1 MGDFF
6 QNGIITTLHKLPGY
20 KLGDVEDKIRSISKE
35 RKAALLLPSLFN
47 ELKEEALPS
56 IIEELKGADYIHEVV
71 ISLDGADEEQ
81 FKYAKE
87 FFSVLPT
94 KNTVVWNDSHPI
106 QDVYEEMREKGLD
119 PGSQGKGRGVWTAL
133 GYILARSEVYMVAL
147 HDCDIRTYSRDIL
160 ARLVYPVLSKRLNYD
175 FAKGY
180 YSRVTDML
188 HGRVVR
194 LFFTPLIRAF
204 KRIFGHREFF
214 EYIDSFRYPLS
225 GEISIVIEL
234 ARRIQFSSDW
244 GLEIEILRE
253 VYNSTSLS
261 RICQVDLVDR
271 YDHKHQDFNMEDLH
285 SGIMRM
291 AIDIARTFFRIL
303 SQEGI
308 TLTSPLIRTLKL
320 TYIDVARQFVEKYK
334 DEAMMNNLL
343 YDRHRE
349 TRAIEKFSYALE
361 VAANEFSEYP
371 MGSPLTPT
379 WGRID
384 SAIPDLLD
392 NRLPDIVDELNG
404 R

>member
-20 KLGDVEDKIRSISKE
+20 NIEDLEEKIRSISKQ
-35 RKAALLLPSLFN
+35 RKFALLLPSLFL
-47 ELKEEALPS
+47 ELERDALPD
-56 IIEELKGADYIHEVV
+56 ILEELKGVDYIHEVIV
-71 ISLDGADEEQ
+71 SLDLADKDQ
-81 FKYAKE
+81 FEYAKD
-87 FFSVLPT
+87 FFSVLPIKT
-94 KNTVVWNDSHPI
+94 TVVWNDSPDI
-106 QDVYEEMREKGLD
+106 QNIYKELREIGLE
-119 PGSQGKGRGVWTAL
+119 PGYQGKGRGVWTAL
-133 GYILARSEVYMVAL
+133 GYILAKGEVYMVAL
-147 HDCDIRTYSRDIL
+147 HDCDIRTYVRDIL
-160 ARLVYPVLSKRLNYD
+160 VRLVYPVLSKRLNYD

-180 YSRVTDML
+180 YSRVTDKL

-204 KRIFGHREFF
+204 KRIFGYREFF
-214 EYIDSFRYPLS
+214 EYMDSFRYPLS
-225 GEISIVIEL
+225 GEIAMVTEL
-234 ARRIQFSSDW
+234 SRRIQFSSDW

-261 RICQVDLVDR
+261 HICQVDLIDR
-271 YDHKHQDFNMEDLH
+271 YDHKHQDFNKEDIH

-308 TLTSPLIRTLKL
+308 TLTSHLITTLKL
-320 TYIDVARQFVEKYK
+320 TYYDVAKQFVEKYK
-334 DEAMMNNLL
+334 DEAMINGLN
-343 YDRHRE
+343 YDRHNE
-349 TRAIEKFSYALE
+349 ISAIEKFSFALE
-361 VAANEFSEYP
+361 VAADEFNEHP

-379 WGRID
+379 WVRID

-392 NRLPDIVDELNG
+392 SRLPDIVDRLNG

>member
-1 MGDFF
+1 MSDFF

-20 KLGDVEDKIRSISKE
+20 KLKDVEDKIRAISKE
-35 RKAALLLPSLFN
+35 RKVALLLPSLFS
-47 ELKEEALPS
+47 ELKGEALPG

-71 ISLDGADEEQ
+71 VSLDGANEEQ
-81 FKYAKE
+81 FKYAKD
-87 FFSVLPT
+87 FFSVIPSKVT
-94 KNTVVWNDSHPI
+94 IIWNNSTEI
-106 QDVYEEMREKGLD
+106 QNIYEELRNKVLD

-133 GYILARSEVYMVAL
+133 GYLLSKGEAHMVAL
-147 HDCDIRTYSRDIL
+147 HDCDIRTYSRDII
-160 ARLVYPVLSKRLNYD
+160 ARLIYPVLSKRLNYD

-204 KRIFGHREFF
+204 KRMFGYREFF
-214 EYIDSFRYPLS
+214 EYLDSFRYPLS
-225 GEISIVIEL
+225 GEISMVMEL
-234 ARRIQFSSDW
+234 SRRIQFSSDW
-244 GLEIEILRE
+244 GLEISILRE

-308 TLTSPLIRTLKL
+308 ILTTNLIRTLKL
-320 TYIDVARQFVEKYK
+320 TYYDVAKQFVEKYK
-334 DEAMMNNLL
+334 DEAMINSLN

-349 TRAIEKFSYALE
+349 TRAIEKFAYALE
-361 VAANEFSEYP
+361 VAANEFNEYP

-379 WGRID
+379 WSRID
-384 SAIPDLLD
+384 SAIPELLD
-392 NRLPDIVDELNG
+392 NILPDIVDRLNG